1 MMNNLWILLIAS
13 FIASCSPT
21 VKVATSDKPIEI
33 NMNIKI
39 DHTIKVQIDKDV
51 SKMIKDDE
59 EGIF

>member
-1 MMNNLWILLIAS
+1 MALF
-13 FIASCSPT
+13 FISCSPT
-21 VKVATSDKPIEI
+21 VKVGTNDKPIEI

-51 SKMIKDDE
+51 SKMIKEDE